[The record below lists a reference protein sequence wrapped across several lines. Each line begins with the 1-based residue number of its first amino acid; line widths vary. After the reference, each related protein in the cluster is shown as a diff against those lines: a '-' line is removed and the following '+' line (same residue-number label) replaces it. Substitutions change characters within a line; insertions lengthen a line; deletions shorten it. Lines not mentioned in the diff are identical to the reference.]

1 MKHSRQRDAVLA
13 VLCSTNTHPTA
24 DWIYDRV
31 RLEMPNISLG
41 TVYRNL
47 NVLAENNKILKIGMV
62 GEQCRYDGNIRP
74 HNHFVCRGCNGVFDI
89 DIDYDCSI
97 NQLAENCTGGS
108 VEYHT
113 LLFYGY
119 CKDCLRNKK

>member
-1 MKHSRQRDAVLA
+1 MKHSRQRDAILA
-13 VLCSTNTHPTA
+13 VLCSTDTHPTA

-31 RLEMPNISLG
+31 RAEMPNISLG

-62 GEQCRYDGNIRP
+62 GEQCRYDGNIMP
-74 HNHFVCRGCNGVFDI
+74 HNHFVCKECKGVFDI
-89 DIDYDCSI
+89 DVDYDRSI
-97 NQLAENCTGGS
+97 NQLAESYTGGS
-108 VEYHT
+108 VDYHT

-119 CKDCLRNKK
+119 CKDCLCNQK

>member
-47 NVLAENNKILKIGMV
+47 NVLAENNKILKIGIV
-62 GEQCRYDGNIRP
+62 GEQCRYDGNIMP
-74 HNHFVCRGCNGVFDI
+74 HNHFVCRRCNGVFDI

-97 NQLAENCTGGS
+97 NQLAESCTGGS